1 MAQQTAVEW
10 FAESL
15 ILNGLADYLTEE
27 DYSLYKEL
35 KQQAKEMEKQEKA
48 KCWIASA
55 KYGLKIL
62 NTGEEANFKA
72 AFEQYYTETYGK

>member
-10 FAESL
+10 FSERL

-35 KQQAKEMEKQEKA
+35 KQQAKEMFQQQIEAAWKRGDGVHDEVADKLA
-48 KCWIASA
+48 K
-55 KYGLKIL
+55 KYY
-62 NTGEEANFKA
+62 N
-72 AFEQYYTETYGK
+72 ETYGK